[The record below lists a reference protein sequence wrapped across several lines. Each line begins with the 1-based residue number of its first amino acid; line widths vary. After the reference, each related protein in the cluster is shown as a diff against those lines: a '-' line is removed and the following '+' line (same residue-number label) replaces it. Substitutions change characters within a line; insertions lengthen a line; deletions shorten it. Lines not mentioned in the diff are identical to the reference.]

1 MVLSAGLWNNGVRV
15 FGGMSRGSRMDFKG
29 IKEGKGG
36 IGVSGLKGNTG
47 GLEVVCMN
55 RWKGSMVGI
64 RFKSLYR
71 F

>member
-1 MVLSAGLWNNGVRV
+1 
-15 FGGMSRGSRMDFKG
+15 MDFKG

-55 RWKGSMVGI
+55 RWKGGMVGI